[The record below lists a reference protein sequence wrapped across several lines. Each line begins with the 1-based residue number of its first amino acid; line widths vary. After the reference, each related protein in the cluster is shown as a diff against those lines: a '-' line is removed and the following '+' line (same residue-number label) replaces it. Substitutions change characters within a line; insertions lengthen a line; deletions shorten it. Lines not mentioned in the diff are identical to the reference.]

1 MPQTAPCKR
10 LRPDCAYHFARP
22 KFTFVEV
29 TDMRPRTA
37 LASAA
42 YLLMAC
48 IAVTLAAQGAP
59 PQTPP
64 PAAPAGAPQAPAG
77 QPPGPG
83 QGRGRGLG
91 TFPAQQ
97 RPPGDPEVIKKGSG
111 LYGVY
116 CRACHGTDLRGGD
129 QGGPN
134 LLRSQV
140 VLNDQ
145 NGELILPVVQNGRQ
159 NPGMPVMPPLNIPE
173 EDVRA
178 IATYIH
184 SVTASARGQGAPP
197 AGPPVE
203 LNIVVGDAK
212 AGEAYFASK
221 CSACHKA
228 ADMQGIATRVGEP
241 MALQNH
247 WVTGGGRSGRNGGP
261 PTPVTVVVTDAT
273 GQKFEGRLVRIDDF
287 IVVLSQADGMSR
299 SFRRDGG
306 VPKVEIRDP
315 RQAHLKLLP
324 TYSDKDIHDVTA
336 YLVTLK

>member
-1 MPQTAPCKR
+1 VTGEKR
-10 LRPDCAYHFARP
+10 VSWHGSFS
-22 KFTFVEV
+22 TFVEV
-29 TDMRPRTA
+29 NMRPRTA
-37 LASAA
+37 LATAA

-48 IAVTLAAQGAP
+48 IAVKLAAQGTP

-64 PAAPAGAPQAPAG
+64 AAPPGGAPQAPAG

-83 QGRGRGLG
+83 QGRGRGMG

-97 RPPGDPEVIKKGSG
+97 RPPADPEVVKKGGG

-134 LLRSQV
+134 LLRSQL

-145 NGELILPVVQNGRQ
+145 NGELILQVVQNGRQ

-173 EDVRA
+173 DDVRA
-178 IATYIH
+178 IATFIH
-184 SVTASARGQGAPP
+184 SVAATARGQGAPP
-197 AGPPVE
+197 EGPPVE

-212 AGEAYFASK
+212 AGQAFFNAK
-221 CSACHKA
+221 CGTCHSAG
-228 ADMQGIATRVGEP
+228 DMQGIATRVGDP
-241 MALQNH
+241 MSLQNY
-247 WVTGGGRSGRNGGP
+247 WVSGGGGRGGRAGGP
-261 PTPVTVVVTDAT
+261 PTQTTVTVTEAS
-273 GQKFEGRLVRIDDF
+273 GQKTEGRLVRIDDF
-287 IVVLSQADGMSR
+287 AVVLTPADGLTR
-299 SFRRDGG
+299 SFRRDGD
-306 VPKVEIRDP
+306 VPKVEVKDP

-324 TYSDKDIHDVTA
+324 TYTDKDIHDVTA